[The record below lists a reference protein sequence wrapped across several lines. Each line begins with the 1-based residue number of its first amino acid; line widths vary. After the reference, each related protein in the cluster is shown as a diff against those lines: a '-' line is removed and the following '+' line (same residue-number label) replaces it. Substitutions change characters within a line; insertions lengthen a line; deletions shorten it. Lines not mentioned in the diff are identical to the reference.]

1 MSSIIS
7 ERLKEI
13 DDYEVQEYIGSDS
26 FRAIDKESKKE
37 VVIQFF
43 DYHSSEQNL
52 TFKNLNFIN
61 HPIKGF
67 INLING
73 RRGSSN
79 DRNPYFQYSIPV
91 DDKKKEVKNFD
102 GTFFVTP
109 FMKNGSISEIIP
121 RYLRSKGANHDKMNP
136 TLRSKI
142 IFAVASSLKR
152 LEKQHF
158 SFYGL
163 SFNKIFLDDN
173 LEPILKFP
181 LKTER
186 SFAPSYFYSPEEM
199 EGYDPKDSDLHGLK
213 SDVFSF
219 AIMIY
224 LMFSENIILNGKI
237 QKGISQF
244 VNQLLQGRRPSRPEN
259 IPDSYWDLVQLC
271 WAPNP
276 DDRPNFEEI
285 TEQLKEDK
293 FAIDEFG
300 MTTDLDELKR
310 FQVQFD
316 N

>member
-121 RYLRSKGANHDKMNP
+121 RYLRSKGVNHDKMNP

-163 SFNKIFLDDN
+163 
-173 LEPILKFP
+173 
-181 LKTER
+181 
-186 SFAPSYFYSPEEM
+186 
-199 EGYDPKDSDLHGLK
+199 
-213 SDVFSF
+213 
-219 AIMIY
+219 
-224 LMFSENIILNGKI
+224 
-237 QKGISQF
+237 
-244 VNQLLQGRRPSRPEN
+244 
-259 IPDSYWDLVQLC
+259 
-271 WAPNP
+271 
-276 DDRPNFEEI
+276 
-285 TEQLKEDK
+285 
-293 FAIDEFG
+293 
-300 MTTDLDELKR
+300 
-310 FQVQFD
+310 
-316 N
+316 